1 MSSGSSDPDPD
12 DYENDSQYHLDEV
25 NVDMNPEIHSMVQR
39 YCFTN
44 VGTTEGITV
53 NNDFVKAYSS
63 TREWDEDVAND
74 RAYVGSQVE
83 EEFSI
88 PIELMEGM
96 CFTKKEDLQFA
107 LQGWSIINNV
117 EYVIV
122 ASNRQKFTVV
132 CAQSGRSDRPCLW
145 RLHAGVS
152 KRLGGIW
159 KISSM
164 KNQHTCATPILTT
177 GHRQCN
183 SQFISYFILPSI
195 RRHMDLKPREIIGQ
209 IEAKFNIKVSYMKA
223 WDARRKAVKI
233 VFGSWEESYRTIN
246 LFMDAVVFSMPE
258 TVYKIQTSENH
269 RFERLFFSFGP
280 SIKGWSY
287 CRPVL
292 CLDGTFLLGKY
303 RGTLLTAVGIDA
315 NNGLYPLAFAI
326 VESECVDSWVWFLS
340 QLHILLPIVSTR
352 PDLCIISDRHAGL
365 VRGCREIF
373 PHAAHRH
380 CLRHLRE
387 NFKKAVRR
395 MGVGDVEFLCQKMY
409 MAGNTN
415 DPMIFD
421 RCMKDMINVKADI
434 HQWLVE
440 RDVTSWALT
449 YDGGFRYGVMTTN
462 ASESFNG
469 VLKRARGLPIQ
480 ALITAIYYNV
490 VSLHLRRNEMLEGSE
505 FDASSIFAPRV
516 QATLRK
522 IEQEARFM
530 AAAQDRGRG
539 RRGRPSS
546 VEASTQPSVHTIQP
560 SISSLAGSHR
570 AAHPEQGTI
579 LEAASH
585 LLMVH
590 EWPINCPR
598 FMEAL
603 VFVGLDSVSQMRYR
617 RMDHHLLTAL
627 VERWSPQT
635 NTFHLPV
642 GEMSIMLQDVSM
654 ILGIQIDGPS
664 FVGHPVVGSGRRW
677 MSWPDCCDDLLGQHP
692 DPDVLYHDPFNP
704 RITAKFR
711 MGQAHAQTCVP
722 LRWLRWIFWRDSYID
737 LSEMDFWRHVRAYI
751 LFILGCHLLPD
762 TSGSEIHLQYLPLME
777 DIAIFRTY
785 SLGGAVLAHLY
796 RELSEATRPKR
807 ANIAGCIHLLQIWS
821 WEHLHVGRPQLHV
834 PFPIQLDGLSVGI
847 RWNEERL
854 REVPVGNVMTYRDE
868 LDGLL
873 ESQVIWEPYTAE
885 IRAQVPEICTSG
897 QDIWL
902 SRVPLISW
910 KRVEWH
916 LPDRVLR
923 QFGYC
928 PSADIMPMDPSFV
941 RVDGRGKS
949 DTDWALYHQASI
961 ALWESRRAYIVTGE
975 IPGLDYDYKVK
986 QYLAWFHSWATLYM
1000 LKPSVDPPSTYYP
1013 RSPAERHMLSWQ
1025 RDFFVS
1031 MERRLQPHF
1040 GGTEGTPLQMDVNIV
1055 GDMCQ
1060 RLRQQI
1066 YIDDAH
1072 YFDEADAQVF
1082 SPAIPTTDPYDAG
1095 PSSYPD
1101 LGPSRSHFAAE
1112 FDVASTPQF
1121 VPSSLGEPPVT
1132 QQDVSDQ
1139 DQRHLRTRPLRA
1151 PQHFTPGTDAI
1162 PHRHKRRH

>member
-1 MSSGSSDPDPD
+1 
-12 DYENDSQYHLDEV
+12 
-25 NVDMNPEIHSMVQR
+25 
-39 YCFTN
+39 
-44 VGTTEGITV
+44 
-53 NNDFVKAYSS
+53 
-63 TREWDEDVAND
+63 
-74 RAYVGSQVE
+74 
-83 EEFSI
+83 
-88 PIELMEGM
+88 ME
-96 CFTKKEDLQFA
+96 
-107 LQGWSIINNV
+107 
-117 EYVIV
+117 
-122 ASNRQKFTVV
+122 
-132 CAQSGRSDRPCLW
+132 
-145 RLHAGVS
+145 
-152 KRLGGIW
+152 
-159 KISSM
+159 
-164 KNQHTCATPILTT
+164 
-177 GHRQCN
+177 
-183 SQFISYFILPSI
+183 
-195 RRHMDLKPREIIGQ
+195 
-209 IEAKFNIKVSYMKA
+209 
-223 WDARRKAVKI
+223 
-233 VFGSWEESYRTIN
+233 
-246 LFMDAVVFSMPE
+246 
-258 TVYKIQTSENH
+258 
-269 RFERLFFSFGP
+269 
-280 SIKGWSY
+280 
-287 CRPVL
+287 
-292 CLDGTFLLGKY
+292 
-303 RGTLLTAVGIDA
+303 
-315 NNGLYPLAFAI
+315 
-326 VESECVDSWVWFLS
+326 
-340 QLHILLPIVSTR
+340 
-352 PDLCIISDRHAGL
+352 
-365 VRGCREIF
+365 
-373 PHAAHRH
+373 
-380 CLRHLRE
+380 
-387 NFKKAVRR
+387 
-395 MGVGDVEFLCQKMY
+395 
-409 MAGNTN
+409 
-415 DPMIFD
+415 
-421 RCMKDMINVKADI
+421 
-434 HQWLVE
+434 
-440 RDVTSWALT
+440 
-449 YDGGFRYGVMTTN
+449 
-462 ASESFNG
+462 
-469 VLKRARGLPIQ
+469 
-480 ALITAIYYNV
+480 
-490 VSLHLRRNEMLEGSE
+490 
-505 FDASSIFAPRV
+505 
-516 QATLRK
+516 
-522 IEQEARFM
+522 
-530 AAAQDRGRG
+530 AAQDRGRG
-539 RRGRPSS
+539 RRRRPSS

-642 GEMSIMLQDVSM
+642 GEMSITLQDVSM

-664 FVGHPVVGSGRRW
+664 FVGHPVVGSGKRW

-796 RELSEATRPKR
+796 RELSKATRPKR

-897 QDIWL
+897 QDTWL

-928 PSADIMPMDPSFV
+928 PSTDIMPMDPSFV

-1000 LKPSVDPPSTYYP
+1000 LKPPVDPPSTYYP
-1013 RSPAERHMLSWQ
+1013 RSPAERHM

-1101 LGPSRSHFAAE
+1101 LGPSQSHFAAE

>member
-1 MSSGSSDPDPD
+1 MSGQGASFVLMYGGQLLLDEKYSQTYVGGSNRPFEQHRSFCHDILETSERPSVNVDDDYETMSSGSSEAGPNDYD
-12 DYENDSQYHLDEV
+12 DNAQYNLDEI
-25 NVDMNPEIHSMVQR
+25 NVDMNLEIHSILQR
-39 YCFTN
+39 YCYTN
-44 VGTTEGITV
+44 VGTTKGITV

-63 TREWDEDVAND
+63 TREWDEDVTND

-96 CFTKKEDLQFA
+96 CFIKKGDIQFA

-122 ASNRQKFTVV
+122 ASNRQKFTVI
-132 CAQSGRSDRPCLW
+132 CAQSGR
-145 RLHAGVS
+145 
-152 KRLGGIW
+152 
-159 KISSM
+159 
-164 KNQHTCATPILTT
+164 HT
-177 GHRQCN
+177 
-183 SQFISYFILPSI
+183 
-195 RRHMDLKPREIIGQ
+195 
-209 IEAKFNIKVSYMKA
+209 
-223 WDARRKAVKI
+223 
-233 VFGSWEESYRTIN
+233 
-246 LFMDAVVFSMPE
+246 
-258 TVYKIQTSENH
+258 
-269 RFERLFFSFGP
+269 
-280 SIKGWSY
+280 
-287 CRPVL
+287 
-292 CLDGTFLLGKY
+292 
-303 RGTLLTAVGIDA
+303 
-315 NNGLYPLAFAI
+315 
-326 VESECVDSWVWFLS
+326 
-340 QLHILLPIVSTR
+340 
-352 PDLCIISDRHAGL
+352 GL
-365 VRGCREIF
+365 VRCCRENF
-373 PHAAHRH
+373 PHAAHHH

-387 NFKKAVRR
+387 NFKKLVRQ
-395 MGVGDVEFLCQKMY
+395 MGAGDVEFLYQKMY

-421 RCMKDMINVKADI
+421 RCRKDMINVKGDI

-449 YDGGFRYGVMTTN
+449 YDGGFRFGVMTIN

-490 VSLHLRRNEMLEGSE
+490 VALHLRRNEMLEGSE
-505 FDASSIFAPRV
+505 IDATRPFAPRV

-522 IEQEARFM
+522 IEQEAR
-530 AAAQDRGRG
+530 
-539 RRGRPSS
+539 
-546 VEASTQPSVHTIQP
+546 
-560 SISSLAGSHR
+560 SHR
-570 AAHPEQGTI
+570 AAHTEQGTI
-579 LEAASH
+579 LEATSH

-635 NTFHLPV
+635 NTFNLPV
-642 GEMSIMLQDVSM
+642 GEMSITLQDVSM

-664 FVGHPVVGSGRRW
+664 FIGHSVVGSGRRW
-677 MSWPDCCDDLLGQHP
+677 LSWPDCCDDLLGQHP

-704 RITAKFR
+704 RITAKCKI
-711 MGQAHAQTCVP
+711 GQAHVQTCVP
-722 LRWLRWIFWRDSYID
+722 LRWLRWIFWRGSYID
-737 LSEMDFWRHVRAYI
+737 LSEMDFWRYVRAYI
-751 LFILGCHLLPD
+751 LFLLGCHLLPD
-762 TSGSEIHLQYLPLME
+762 SSGSEIHLQYLPLME

-785 SLGGAVLAHLY
+785 LLGGAVLAHLY
-796 RELSEATRPKR
+796 RELSQATRPKR
-807 ANIAGCIHLLQIWS
+807 ANIAGCIHLLQIWA

-834 PFPIQLDGLSVGI
+834 SFLVQLDGLSVGI

-854 REVPVGNVMTYRDE
+854 REVSVGNFMTYRDE

-873 ESQVIWEPYTAE
+873 ESQV
-885 IRAQVPEICTSG
+885 PEICTSD
-897 QDIWL
+897 QDTWL
-902 SRVPLISW
+902 SRVSLISW

-928 PSADIMPMDPSFV
+928 PSTDIMPMDPSFV
-941 RVDGRGKS
+941 RVDGRGKL

-961 ALWESRRAYIVTGE
+961 ALWESRRAYIITGE
-975 IPGLDYDYKVK
+975 IPGFDYDYKVK
-986 QYLAWFHSWATLYM
+986 QYLAWFYSWATLYM
-1000 LKPSVDPPSTYYP
+1000 LKPLVDPPSTHYP
-1013 RSPAERHMLSWQ
+1013 RSPAECHM
-1025 RDFFVS
+1025 RDCFVS

-1040 GGTEGTPLQMDVNIV
+1040 GGTEGTPLQVDVNIV

-1072 YFDEADAQVF
+1072 YFDEADTQVF
-1082 SPAIPTTDPYDAG
+1082 SPAIPTADPYDAG

-1101 LGPSRSHFAAE
+1101 LGPSQSHFTAE

-1132 QQDVSDQ
+1132 Q
-1139 DQRHLRTRPLRA
+1139 
-1151 PQHFTPGTDAI
+1151 
-1162 PHRHKRRH
+1162 